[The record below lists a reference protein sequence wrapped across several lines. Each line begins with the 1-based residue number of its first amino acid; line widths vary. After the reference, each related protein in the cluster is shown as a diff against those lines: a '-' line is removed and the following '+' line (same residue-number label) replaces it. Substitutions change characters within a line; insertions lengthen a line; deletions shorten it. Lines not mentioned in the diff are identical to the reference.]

1 MAKWIKIE
9 THTPDKAEIRQ
20 IARLCRCSK
29 AEAFVAFFR
38 VYVWLDEQT
47 ETGHVDYFTPA
58 DADEIGA
65 LPGLGDALEAVRW
78 ITFSAAG
85 AVVANWERHNG
96 QSAKKRCLAAE
107 RIKRFRQAHPEYGA
121 DDPKSTN
128 HRNGKSVTESVTR

>member
-29 AEAFVAFFR
+29 AEAFLAFFH

-47 ETGHVDYFTPA
+47 ENGHVDFFTPA

-78 ITFSAAG
+78 VTFSAAG
-85 AVVANWERHNG
+85 AVVAHWERHNG
-96 QSAKKRCLAAE
+96 QSAKKRIVEAE
-107 RIKRFRQAHPEYGA
+107 RSRRYRERHGLPPSRPQRDG
-121 DDPKSTN
+121 
-128 HRNGKSVTESVTR
+128 SVTEA